1 MLKLFSN
8 DKQPIYEW
16 ILFNSVVNTLAGA
29 ELIKIKKVN
38 NNKYVAIFSLL
49 VVIPIYLLRIIKN
62 YLKVRML
69 MINIWFKLVTKKS
82 GKIKILSC

>member
-16 ILFNSVVNTLAGA
+16 ILFNSVENTLS
-29 ELIKIKKVN
+29 ELIKIKKAELIKINKNYFN

-49 VVIPIYLLRIIKN
+49 IVN
-62 YLKVRML
+62 
-69 MINIWFKLVTKKS
+69 
-82 GKIKILSC
+82 